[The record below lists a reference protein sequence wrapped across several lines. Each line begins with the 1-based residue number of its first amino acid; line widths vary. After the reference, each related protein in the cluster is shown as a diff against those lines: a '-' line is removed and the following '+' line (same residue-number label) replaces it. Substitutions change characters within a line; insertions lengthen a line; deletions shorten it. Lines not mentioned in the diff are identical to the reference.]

1 MVLGAG
7 EEPSTFE
14 NLYSA
19 KYSPTPVCVWP
30 PFVWIVSNGS
40 MEGDRF
46 NCSPTTCFY
55 ALCWNAS
62 VFQLAVVAR
71 LPRYVPIPVEAPSS
85 MTLLRPKRDFGITA
99 AIAVAI
105 TAAAVGATV
114 SAVSLSGTVQTASA
128 LNNLSAN
135 VSHALDLQTS
145 LNSQIKGGLM
155 IVNQRIDLV
164 QEQLDTLWQL
174 AQLGCEWKMPGLCV
188 TSVQYTNYTRAAE
201 LVRSLSAYLFQNR
214 SLEFEDTLKEL
225 RLAVVNVNSTRVDL
239 SLATGLSSW
248 LDSAMDHLKEWAGLG
263 ALTGL
268 LILVSLICLW
278 CIYKIRVTQKRDA
291 AMIAQAF
298 IAIEAGQSPQ
308 VWLAAIKS

>member
-1 MVLGAG
+1 
-7 EEPSTFE
+7 
-14 NLYSA
+14 
-19 KYSPTPVCVWP
+19 
-30 PFVWIVSNGS
+30 
-40 MEGDRF
+40 
-46 NCSPTTCFY
+46 
-55 ALCWNAS
+55 
-62 VFQLAVVAR
+62 
-71 LPRYVPIPVEAPSS
+71 
-85 MTLLRPKRDFGITA
+85 MTLLRPNRDFGITA

-114 SAVSLSGTVQTASA
+114 SAVALSGTVQTASA
-128 LNNLSAN
+128 LKNLSAN
-135 VSHALDLQTS
+135 VAHALDLQTS

-164 QEQLDTLWQL
+164 QEQLDTLWKL

-188 TSVQYTNYTRAAE
+188 TSVQYTNYTRAGEQA
-201 LVRSLSAYLFQNR
+201 RSLSAYLFQNW
-214 SLEFEDTLKEL
+214 SLEFEDILKEL
-225 RLAVVNVNSTRVDL
+225 RLAVVNVNSTWVDC
-239 SLATGLSSW
+239 SLATGLPSW

-308 VWLAAIKS
+308 VWLTAIKS